1 MKKKIGILL
10 VAVSAIAFFVN
21 TKLGNNNR
29 LSKSLAKFAVT
40 NVAEA
45 QPNGCDNDLHDQC
58 EIYGTIIQDCDPSFW
73 FHHCKEGS

>member
-10 VAVSAIAFFVN
+10 VVASAITFFVN
-21 TKLGNNNR
+21 TKLGNSNR
-29 LSKSLAKFAVT
+29 LSRSLARLAVT

-45 QPNGCDNDLHDQC
+45 QPNGCDNDEFDECH
-58 EIYGTIIQDCDPSFW
+58 IYGEVIHDCDPSFW